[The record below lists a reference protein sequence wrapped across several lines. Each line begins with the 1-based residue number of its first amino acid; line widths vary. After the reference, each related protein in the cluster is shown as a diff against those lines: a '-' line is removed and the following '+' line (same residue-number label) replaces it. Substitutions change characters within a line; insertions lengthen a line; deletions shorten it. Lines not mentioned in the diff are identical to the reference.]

1 MALILR
7 FIAESKLI
15 KNLSFKATSNKSI
28 MRNLII
34 VIILFALSQTVIAQ
48 NFDSVNIKTTKVA
61 GSVYM
66 LEGSGGNIG
75 VLVGNDDVI
84 LVDDQFAPLS
94 EKIKKAIASISD
106 KPIKFIINTH
116 FHGDHSDGN
125 KVFGGEGAII
135 VAHENARKRMSTDY
149 FFKAFK
155 QEQKAMTYEGLP
167 KITFA
172 QSLTFNMNGETV
184 QVIHI
189 KDAHTDGDAAIYFKE
204 SNVLHAGDAFVR
216 YGLPFIDDQGGGTI
230 DGMINGAE
238 QMLKIIN
245 NDTKI
250 IPGHGQLSSKK
261 DLQDYKKMLQTV
273 RDRVVNGIK
282 AGKTMDQI
290 ITTDPAKEFN
300 TVFDKIFFVQSV
312 YNSLKK

>member
-1 MALILR
+1 MAKTLR
-7 FIAESKLI
+7 FIGKHKLI
-15 KNLSFKATSNKSI
+15 KNLSFNAITNKTV
-28 MRNLII
+28 MRNFII
-34 VIILFALSQTVIAQ
+34 VILLFASSLAVTAQ

-61 GSVYM
+61 GSVFM

-75 VLVGNDDVI
+75 VLIGNDGII

-125 KVFGGEGAII
+125 KVFGAEGSII
-135 VAHENARKRMSTDY
+135 VAHENARKRLTTDY
-149 FFKAFK
+149 FFTVFK
-155 QEQKAMTYEGLP
+155 QEQKAMSYEGLP

-172 QSLTFNMNGETV
+172 QSLNFNMNGETV
-184 QVIHI
+184 QVIHV
-189 KDAHTDGDAAIYFKE
+189 KNAHTDGDAAIYFKE
-204 SNVLHAGDAFVR
+204 SNVLHTGDAFVR

-238 QMLKIIN
+238 QMLKMIN
-245 NDTKI
+245 DDTKI
-250 IPGHGQLSSKK
+250 IPGHGQISGKK
-261 DLQDYKKMLQTV
+261 DLEDYKKMLQTV
-273 RDRVVNGIK
+273 RNRVAEGIK

-290 ITTDPAKEFN
+290 IKSDPAKEFK
-300 TVFDKIFFVQSV
+300 TVFDKIFFIQSV
-312 YNSLKK
+312 YNSIKK